1 MFPDQP
7 TGSAIQLSGG
17 QKKGAASTVHPI
29 SGSLAFG
36 WRVSGLIIAL
46 NASRD
51 AAPFFLPNTSQASDK
66 GSVENLTNH
75 PPPAMWLKGR
85 LSLNK
90 KGAPGSSPTKGALA
104 LGCQKLTSSMSAR
117 LRKENQSGSVT
128 PTHSLIATLPRKWST
143 HAIPICC
150 EDPAHH
156 LSLLPPLMAYPSKYP
171 RKSAFTEVPSSRV
184 RILASFHV
192 PSSTSIVRS
201 AAQPPL
207 HAHQRS
213 TDVGL

>member
-7 TGSAIQLSGG
+7 TGSAIQTSRG

-36 WRVSGLIIAL
+36 SRVSGLIIAS
-46 NASRD
+46 NASGD
-51 AAPFFLPNTSQASDK
+51 AAPFFLPNTSQASDR

-104 LGCQKLTSSMSAR
+104 LGCQKLTSSTSAG
-117 LRKENQSGSVT
+117 LKNLNQWLSVT
-128 PTHSLIATLPRKWST
+128 PNHSLIATPRV
-143 HAIPICC
+143 
-150 EDPAHH
+150 D
-156 LSLLPPLMAYPSKYP
+156 
-171 RKSAFTEVPSSRV
+171 
-184 RILASFHV
+184 ASIHEATWHSWRR
-192 PSSTSIVRS
+192 P
-201 AAQPPL
+201 
-207 HAHQRS
+207 
-213 TDVGL
+213 G

>member
-7 TGSAIQLSGG
+7 TGSAIQLSRG

-117 LRKENQSGSVT
+117 FRKENQSGSVT
-128 PTHSLIATLPRKWST
+128 PTHSFIVTPPKKASTCASPVGVLPLPPAPAEPQAGHRL
-143 HAIPICC
+143 ARGID
-150 EDPAHH
+150 DPARRLH
-156 LSLLPPLMAYPSKYP
+156 LLAPSAN
-171 RKSAFTEVPSSRV
+171 AF
-184 RILASFHV
+184 
-192 PSSTSIVRS
+192 
-201 AAQPPL
+201 
-207 HAHQRS
+207 
-213 TDVGL
+213 

>member
-66 GSVENLTNH
+66 GSVENLTNV
-75 PPPAMWLKGR
+75 PPPAMWLCGR

-90 KGAPGSSPTKGALA
+90 NGDPGSSPNKGNS
-104 LGCQKLTSSMSAR
+104 TAR
-117 LRKENQSGSVT
+117 LPEVHLVH
-128 PTHSLIATLPRKWST
+128 PTTAQKIEPIIIRHS
-143 HAIPICC
+143 
-150 EDPAHH
+150 
-156 LSLLPPLMAYPSKYP
+156 YPQLH
-171 RKSAFTEVPSSRV
+171 
-184 RILASFHV
+184 RI
-192 PSSTSIVRS
+192 T
-201 AAQPPL
+201 
-207 HAHQRS
+207 
-213 TDVGL
+213 